1 MASIVN
7 FAVEAYFAGTP
18 DITLVIWVNH
28 DNDSNFSICLCCVVI
43 LYLSSLIWYYVIPP
57 LDVWIPFGVAIQF
70 LTFMK
75 IW

>member
-28 DNDSNFSICLCCVVI
+28 DNDSH
-43 LYLSSLIWYYVIPP
+43 
-57 LDVWIPFGVAIQF
+57 F
-70 LTFMK
+70 LFAFFVL
-75 IW
+75 